1 MNFALFFIAHPA
13 LKSTI
18 AKGSVLMFCPKCSR
32 QNSPDTIY
40 CRQCGFSLTFIQAS
54 LQGNNIQESIA
65 KAETSRKPLKVG
77 SILLSMFTL
86 LSFFIIILPALVNG
100 TFSAAMLAVFIPG
113 LTFGLPLI
121 VLGTVRSGRALN
133 ALKEQIR
140 FDPKQINQ
148 IKTDEP
154 KLLEMPV
161 DIIPTT
167 SGSVTE
173 NTTVNLKMPVNK
185 Q

>member
-1 MNFALFFIAHPA
+1 MITN
-13 LKSTI
+13 
-18 AKGSVLMFCPKCSR
+18 GSVFMFCPKCSR

-77 SILLSMFTL
+77 SILLSLFTL

-100 TFSAAMLAVFIPG
+100 TFNAAMLAVFIPG

-140 FDPKQINQ
+140 FDPKQVNQ
-148 IKTDEP
+148 ITSEEP
-154 KLLEMPV
+154 KLLEVPA
-161 DIIPTT
+161 DIIPLNP
-167 SGSVTE
+167 GSITE
-173 NTTVNLKMPVNK
+173 NTTVNLKVPEKK